1 MAAHARQRASYLTYR
16 GLAAALQIIPRPLAG
31 AVASAAGYTMSKIWR
46 DKWPIVRGNLR
57 RVVGTDVDDAKLD
70 QVVRKAFDS
79 YARYWVESARVGS
92 LRSDQ
97 IESTFSIEG
106 FETFREEMA
115 RDRGVV
121 IALPHVGSW
130 EYGGR
135 WLAQQGYPMTTVGE
149 LLEPPELFDWFTSQR
164 AALGLTVLP
173 PGPDTTMRLLDTLRS
188 GRVVGLLAD
197 RDLAGNG
204 VEVDFFGEKTTL
216 PAGPALL
223 SLRSGAALMTCAI
236 YQRDAGVFHA
246 VMQPPL
252 DSNRSGRLRQDVQ
265 RLTEEMAR
273 ALEDL
278 IRLAPEQWHLFQPNW
293 PTDREQGPNR

>member
-1 MAAHARQRASYLTYR
+1 MATPDQWARYLTYR
-16 GLAAALQIIPRPLAG
+16 GLAAALQVTPRPIAG
-31 AVASAAGYTMSKIWR
+31 ALATAAGFTISEVWR
-46 DKWPIVRGNLR
+46 DKRPLVSSNLR
-57 RVVGTDVDDAKLD
+57 RVLGPEVDDAAIRRL
-70 QVVRKAFDS
+70 VTKAFSS
-79 YARYWVESARVGS
+79 YAHYWVESARVVG

-106 FETFREEMA
+106 FERFRLEMA
-115 RDRGVV
+115 RGHGVV
-121 IALPHVGSW
+121 IVLPHVGSW

-164 AALGLTVLP
+164 ATLGLTVLP
-173 PGPDTTMRLLDTLRS
+173 PGPGTTVRLLDTLRA

-197 RDLAGNG
+197 RDLVGNG
-204 VEVDFFGEKTTL
+204 VEVELFGEKTTL

-223 SLRSGAALMTCAI
+223 ALRSGAPLMTCAI
-236 YQRDAGVFHA
+236 YQRPRGLYHA
-246 VMQPPL
+246 VLQPPL
-252 DSNRSGRLRQDVQ
+252 DSTRTGRMRQDVQ

-273 ALEDL
+273 SLEGL

-293 PTDREQGPNR
+293 PSDREGYS

>member
-1 MAAHARQRASYLTYR
+1 VL
-16 GLAAALQIIPRPLAG
+16 GPE
-31 AVASAAGYTMSKIWR
+31 
-46 DKWPIVRGNLR
+46 
-57 RVVGTDVDDAKLD
+57 VDDAAIRRL
-70 QVVRKAFDS
+70 VTKAFSS
-79 YARYWVESARVGS
+79 YAHYWVESARVVG

-106 FETFREEMA
+106 FERFRLEMA
-115 RDRGVV
+115 RGHGVV
-121 IALPHVGSW
+121 IVLPHVGSW

-164 AALGLTVLP
+164 ATLGLTVLP
-173 PGPDTTMRLLDTLRS
+173 PGPGTTVRLLDTLRA

-197 RDLAGNG
+197 RDLVGNG
-204 VEVDFFGEKTTL
+204 VEVELFGEKTTL

-223 SLRSGAALMTCAI
+223 ALRSGAPLMTCAI
-236 YQRDAGVFHA
+236 YQRPRGLYHA
-246 VMQPPL
+246 VLQPPL
-252 DSNRSGRLRQDVQ
+252 DSTRTGRMRQDVQ

-273 ALEDL
+273 SLEGL

-293 PTDREQGPNR
+293 PSDRERYS

>member
-1 MAAHARQRASYLTYR
+1 MATPDQWARYLTYR
-16 GLAAALQIIPRPLAG
+16 GLAAALQVTPRPIAG
-31 AVASAAGYTMSKIWR
+31 ALATAAGFTISEVWR
-46 DKWPIVRGNLR
+46 DKRPLVSSNLR
-57 RVVGTDVDDAKLD
+57 RVLGPEVDDAAIRRL
-70 QVVRKAFDS
+70 VTKAFSS
-79 YARYWVESARVGS
+79 YAHYWVESARVVG

-106 FETFREEMA
+106 FERFRLEMA
-115 RDRGVV
+115 RGHGVV
-121 IALPHVGSW
+121 IVLPHVGSW

-164 AALGLTVLP
+164 ATLGLTVLP
-173 PGPDTTMRLLDTLRS
+173 PGPGTTVRLLDTLRA

-197 RDLAGNG
+197 RDLVGNG
-204 VEVDFFGEKTTL
+204 VEVELFGEKTTL

-223 SLRSGAALMTCAI
+223 ALRSGAPLMTCAI
-236 YQRDAGVFHA
+236 YQRPRGLYHA
-246 VMQPPL
+246 VLQPPL
-252 DSNRSGRLRQDVQ
+252 DSTRTGRMRQDVQ

-273 ALEDL
+273 SLEGL

-293 PTDREQGPNR
+293 PSDRERYS

>member
-1 MAAHARQRASYLTYR
+1 MATPDQWARYLTYR
-16 GLAAALQIIPRPLAG
+16 GLAAALQVPPRPIAG
-31 AVASAAGYTMSKIWR
+31 ALATAAGFTISEVWR
-46 DKWPIVRGNLR
+46 DKRPLVSSNLR
-57 RVVGTDVDDAKLD
+57 RVLGPEVDDAVIRRL
-70 QVVRKAFDS
+70 VTKAFSS
-79 YARYWVESARVGS
+79 YAHYWVESARVVG

-106 FETFREEMA
+106 FERFRLEMA
-115 RDRGVV
+115 RGHGVV
-121 IALPHVGSW
+121 IVLPHVGSW

-164 AALGLTVLP
+164 ATLGLTVLP
-173 PGPDTTMRLLDTLRS
+173 PGPGTTVRLLDTLRA

-197 RDLAGNG
+197 RDLVGNG
-204 VEVDFFGEKTTL
+204 VEVELFGERTTR

-223 SLRSGAALMTCAI
+223 ALRSGAPLMTCAI
-236 YQRDAGVFHA
+236 YQRPRGLYHA
-246 VMQPPL
+246 VLQPPL
-252 DSNRSGRLRQDVQ
+252 DSTRTGRMRQDVQ

-273 ALEDL
+273 SLEGL

-293 PTDREQGPNR
+293 ASDRELRH

>member
-1 MAAHARQRASYLTYR
+1 MAN
-16 GLAAALQIIPRPLAG
+16 
-31 AVASAAGYTMSKIWR
+31 AAGLTMSEVWR
-46 DKWPIVRGNLR
+46 SKRPIVRSNLR
-57 RVVGTDVDDAKLD
+57 RVLGSDVDDATLD
-70 QVVRKAFDS
+70 RLVREAFDS

-106 FETFREEMA
+106 FERLRLEMA
-115 RDRGVV
+115 RGRGVV

-173 PGPDTTMRLLDTLRS
+173 PGPDTTVRLLETLRS

-197 RDLAGNG
+197 RDLVGNG
-204 VEVDFFGEKTTL
+204 IEVEFFGETTTL

-223 SLRSGAALMTCAI
+223 ALRSGAPLMTCAI
-236 YQRDAGVFHA
+236 YQRPHRLYHA
-246 VMQPPL
+246 VLQPPL
-252 DSNRSGRLRQDVQ
+252 DTTRSGRLRDDVQ
-265 RLTEEMAR
+265 RLTEQMAR
-273 ALEDL
+273 GLEDL
-278 IRLAPEQWHLFQPNW
+278 VRLAPEQWHMFQPNW
-293 PTDREQGPNR
+293 PSDRV

>member
-1 MAAHARQRASYLTYR
+1 MATPDQWARYLTYR
-16 GLAAALQIIPRPLAG
+16 GLAAALQVTPRPIAG
-31 AVASAAGYTMSKIWR
+31 ALATAAGFTISEVWR
-46 DKWPIVRGNLR
+46 DKRPLVSSNLR
-57 RVVGTDVDDAKLD
+57 RVLGPEVDDAAIRRL
-70 QVVRKAFDS
+70 VTKAFSS
-79 YARYWVESARVGS
+79 YAHYWVESARVVG

-106 FETFREEMA
+106 FERFRLEMA
-115 RDRGVV
+115 RGHGVV
-121 IALPHVGSW
+121 IVLPHVGSW

-164 AALGLTVLP
+164 ATLGLTVLP
-173 PGPDTTMRLLDTLRS
+173 PGPGTTVRLLDTLRA

-197 RDLAGNG
+197 RDLVGNG
-204 VEVDFFGEKTTL
+204 VEVELFGERTTL

-223 SLRSGAALMTCAI
+223 ALRSGAPLMTCAI
-236 YQRDAGVFHA
+236 YQRPRGLYHA
-246 VMQPPL
+246 VLQPPL
-252 DSNRSGRLRQDVQ
+252 DSTRTGRMRQDVQ

-273 ALEDL
+273 SLEGL

-293 PTDREQGPNR
+293 PSDREGYS

>member
-1 MAAHARQRASYLTYR
+1 MATPDQWARYLTYR
-16 GLAAALQIIPRPLAG
+16 GLAAALQVTPRPIAG
-31 AVASAAGYTMSKIWR
+31 ALATAAGFTISEVWR
-46 DKWPIVRGNLR
+46 DKRPLVSSNLR
-57 RVVGTDVDDAKLD
+57 RVLGPEVDDAAIRRL
-70 QVVRKAFDS
+70 VTKAFSS
-79 YARYWVESARVGS
+79 YAHYWVESARVVG

-106 FETFREEMA
+106 FERFRLEMA
-115 RDRGVV
+115 RGHGVV
-121 IALPHVGSW
+121 IVLPHVGSW

-164 AALGLTVLP
+164 ATLGLTVLP
-173 PGPDTTMRLLDTLRS
+173 PGPGTTVRLLDTLRA

-197 RDLAGNG
+197 RDLVGNG
-204 VEVDFFGEKTTL
+204 VEVELFGERTTL

-223 SLRSGAALMTCAI
+223 ALRSGAPLMTCAI
-236 YQRDAGVFHA
+236 YQRPRGLYHA
-246 VMQPPL
+246 VLQPPL
-252 DSNRSGRLRQDVQ
+252 DSTRTGRMRQDVQ

-273 ALEDL
+273 SLEGP

-293 PTDREQGPNR
+293 PSDRERYS

>member
-1 MAAHARQRASYLTYR
+1 MATPDQWARYLTYR
-16 GLAAALQIIPRPLAG
+16 GLAAALQVTPRPIAG
-31 AVASAAGYTMSKIWR
+31 ALATAAGFTISEVWR
-46 DKWPIVRGNLR
+46 DKRPLVSSNLR
-57 RVVGTDVDDAKLD
+57 RVLGPEVDDAAIRRL
-70 QVVRKAFDS
+70 VTKAFSS
-79 YARYWVESARVGS
+79 YAHYWVESARVVG

-106 FETFREEMA
+106 FERFRLEMA
-115 RDRGVV
+115 RGHGVV
-121 IALPHVGSW
+121 IVLPHVGSW

-164 AALGLTVLP
+164 ATLGLTVLP
-173 PGPDTTMRLLDTLRS
+173 PGPGTTVRLLDTLRA

-197 RDLAGNG
+197 RDLVGNG
-204 VEVDFFGEKTTL
+204 VEVELFGERTTL

-223 SLRSGAALMTCAI
+223 ALRSGAPLMTCAI
-236 YQRDAGVFHA
+236 YQRPRGLYHA
-246 VMQPPL
+246 VLQPPL
-252 DSNRSGRLRQDVQ
+252 DSTRTGRMRQDVQ

-273 ALEDL
+273 SLEGL

-293 PTDREQGPNR
+293 PSDRERFS